1 MAITE
6 PACAKVNLWLHVVG
20 RRADGYHL
28 LDSLAVFPAVCD
40 WLRIAPDDGLSL
52 TLAGRF
58 GPRLVAEPDNLVIRA
73 AIALAEAAGV
83 APRAR
88 ITLEKNLPIASGIGG
103 GSADAAAALRAL
115 SRMWRIDLTRAEM
128 LHIATGL
135 GADVPVCLDQSPA
148 LMSGVG
154 EILTQAPDVPQGGM
168 VLVNPGVAVPTPAV
182 FKARL
187 GGFSQPATLPADL
200 PNMAI
205 LARFLETT
213 RNDLEPPA
221 MSLAPVIRKV
231 LEAIAAQPG
240 CLLER
245 MSGSG
250 ATCFGL
256 FTTDAAA
263 REAAADLATPGWW
276 VWGGALAGLPE
287 RGTSP

>member
-1 MAITE
+1 
-6 PACAKVNLWLHVVG
+6 
-20 RRADGYHL
+20 
-28 LDSLAVFPAVCD
+28 
-40 WLRIAPDDGLSL
+40 
-52 TLAGRF
+52 
-58 GPRLVAEPDNLVIRA
+58 
-73 AIALAEAAGV
+73 
-83 APRAR
+83 
-88 ITLEKNLPIASGIGG
+88 
-103 GSADAAAALRAL
+103 
-115 SRMWRIDLTRAEM
+115 
-128 LHIATGL
+128 
-135 GADVPVCLDQSPA
+135 
-148 LMSGVG
+148 
-154 EILTQAPDVPQGGM
+154 
-168 VLVNPGVAVPTPAV
+168 
-182 FKARL
+182 
-187 GGFSQPATLPADL
+187 
-200 PNMAI
+200 MAI

-240 CLLER
+240 CLLAR